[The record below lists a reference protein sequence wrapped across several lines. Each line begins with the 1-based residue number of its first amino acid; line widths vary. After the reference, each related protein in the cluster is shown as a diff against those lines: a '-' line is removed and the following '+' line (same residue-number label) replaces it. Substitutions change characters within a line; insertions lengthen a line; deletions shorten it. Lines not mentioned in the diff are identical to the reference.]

1 MEEKVYWRGSF
12 GIEITEKCNLNCA
25 HCMRDGSHN
34 NEISMEIIDKLLDFS
49 DKFERI
55 DFMGGEP
62 TLALDKMKYLLEEAK
77 RKNVKI
83 YSIGLVTNGTGF
95 SKEFY
100 DVIDGYKEYI
110 KQCLEQYT
118 GEKISDECASA
129 HIGIGISDDEY
140 HGIDAVEAYKKAMRL
155 NFDKIAFVS
164 LHTVG
169 NVVRITE
176 GRSEKIGN
184 RKMSE
189 SECWKIGVSRRNNYC
204 PYCEYMCKTEK
215 NPAILCDLFLFWDGR
230 LGAEEYPYADKI
242 ICNITETDSI
252 LNEIDWWNSKT
263 QLFCSEAKSKN
274 ENMMDINID
283 KSLEMICDKIKHDKN
298 YELLGIED
306 HVDKF
311 LFYQFYGKTNEEI
324 QAKLDEMEPTI
335 SMEKIIWDYRYNG
348 EYSDIHIV
356 YPYLTYEECL
366 MLSIRQNNLLKNR
379 RKILSLKHENY
390 LRAVKA
396 ELRDKQRGWKEV
408 VEFVNAF
415 KRKYDNGC
423 NEQILFDYYKIMFG
437 REITYDEFQE
447 KMSNY
452 MDFSEEEK
460 KEVGGWLLDKFE
472 AFSADN
478 IEEEKSMLFE
488 DMVIHH
494 ICYCE
499 AAENILNNSRGHERI
514 LDYTK
519 LYKTFLID
527 LLSLDAFVFETQNVK
542 DKRLGRNPTFKESEI
557 KEATEKMY
565 KSHAM
570 MKKFKQVCNA
580 LENLQYK
587 K

>member
-100 DVIDGYKEYI
+100 DVIYEYNKYI
-110 KQCLEQYT
+110 KQCLEQYV
-118 GEKISDECASA
+118 EKEVSDECIRT
-129 HIGIGISDDEY
+129 HIAIAISDDEY
-140 HGIDAVEAYKKAMRL
+140 HEVNAVGAYKEAMKL
-155 NFDKIAFVS
+155 NFDKIAFVT

-169 NVVRITE
+169 NMVSITK

-184 RKMSE
+184 RKMAE
-189 SECWKIGVSRRNNYC
+189 RDRWKIGVSQRNNYC
-204 PYCEYMCKTEK
+204 PYCELMCETEK
-215 NPAILCDLFLFWDGR
+215 NPTVLCDIFLFYDGK
-230 LGAEEYPYADKI
+230 LGTEEYPYADKI
-242 ICNITETDSI
+242 ICNIMETDSI
-252 LNEIDWWNSKT
+252 LDEIDCWNSKT
-263 QLFCSEAKSKN
+263 RLFCSEAKSKN
-274 ENMMDINID
+274 ISYIDMD
-283 KSLEMICDKIKHDKN
+283 KTVEMLCDRMKHNKN
-298 YELLGIED
+298 FELLGIEKNVD
-306 HVDKF
+306 HF
-311 LFYQFYGKTNEEI
+311 LFYQFYGKTKEEI
-324 QAKLDEMEPTI
+324 EAKLDEMEPKI
-335 SMEKIIWDYRYNG
+335 PMEKIIWDYRYNG
-348 EYSDIHIV
+348 EYTDIHIL

-379 RKILSLKHENY
+379 QKILSLKHENY

-396 ELRDKQRGWKEV
+396 EIRDKRKDWETT
-408 VEFVNAF
+408 VEIFNAF
-415 KRKYDNGC
+415 KRKYDKGYNPD
-423 NEQILFDYYKIMFG
+423 ELFEYYKDIVG
-437 REITYDEFQE
+437 DDVSYE
-447 KMSNY
+447 KFEKDMKDY
-452 MDFSEEEK
+452 MNFSK
-460 KEVGGWLLDKFE
+460 KEKDEVADLLLDKLK
-472 AFSADN
+472 AFAMDN
-478 IEEEKSMLFE
+478 IEKEKSMLFE
-488 DMVIHH
+488 DMVLHY

-499 AAENILNNSRGHERI
+499 VVEDILSDSIRHEKAVEFA
-514 LDYTK
+514 K

-527 LLSLDAFVFETQNVK
+527 LLSLDALVFGTQNTK
-542 DKRLGRNPTFKESEI
+542 DKRLGRKPTFKESEI
-557 KEATEKMY
+557 KEASEKMY